1 MAGNYDWMIPIV
13 TAIAGG
19 VAAKQEAKQANKP
32 TTITQKEERTPY
44 MSTTLN
50 PQLEAIA
57 QLLANNYARHM
68 SKRYP
73 GGGGLTI
80 DPATIRGLFGG
91 GSNPY
96 ESLFGGGGGG
106 GMSGGGGSSVM
117 LPKVVRGR
125 A

>member
-44 MSTTLN
+44 MASTIN

-91 GSNPY
+91 GSSPF
-96 ESLFGGGGGG
+96 EGIFGGGT
-106 GMSGGGGSSVM
+106 GMGSSGGSSVM

>member
-13 TAIAGG
+13 AAIAGG

-32 TTITQKEERTPY
+32 TTITQNETRTPY
-44 MSTTLN
+44 MASTIN

-73 GGGGLTI
+73 GGKGLTI

-91 GSNPY
+91 GDSA
-96 ESLFGGGGGG
+96 LAGVFGGGS
-106 GMSGGGGSSVM
+106 GMGSSGGSSVM

-125 A
+125 V